1 VRLGLLVPRYGEEV
15 VGGTEHWL
23 RELCE
28 HLVADRDWSVEV
40 FTTCAKSAA
49 TWADEYPPATT
60 VEAGVTVHR
69 YRSVSGRNAEYLH
82 QLPRL
87 QRDPTAFTEAE
98 AAEYVR
104 LVGPVCP
111 DATAAAGTAVQDG
124 RCELIA
130 VTPYLYWPTV
140 TAVPRLRG
148 RVIFHGAAHDEPE
161 LYLPLMRPVFES
173 VGGFAFN
180 SFSERALVERN
191 FGVGHLPS
199 SVIGNAVDEG
209 SGDPAAARQAL
220 GLERHEPFVLC
231 VGRVERAKGAT
242 ALAAM
247 WDLYVERS
255 RARAA
260 GAPRLVLLGPEH
272 EPIHAGPE
280 VLRAGRQPEAV
291 KWGALAA
298 CDLLVA
304 PSAQESFS
312 LVVLEAWLAGRPVV
326 VNGRC
331 GPTVEHC
338 RRSGGGIW
346 FDGYGD
352 FEAGIDRLR
361 SDPALR
367 DELAAGGAAYTRDA
381 FAWPR
386 ILDRYEALADRI
398 LARAGPN

>member
-28 HLVADRDWSVEV
+28 HLVADRGWTVEV
-40 FTTCAKSAA
+40 FTTCAQSAA
-49 TWADEYPPATT
+49 TWADEYRPGTT
-60 VEAGVTVHR
+60 AEGGVTVHR
-69 YRSVSGRNAEYLH
+69 FRSLSGRNSGYLH
-82 QLPRL
+82 QLERL
-87 QRDPTAFTEAE
+87 RRDPTSYTVAE

-111 DATAAAGTAVQDG
+111 AATAAAVAAVEDG
-124 RCELIA
+124 HCELMA

-140 TAVPRLRG
+140 TAVPRMGR

-161 LYLPLMRPVFES
+161 LYLPVMAPVFEA

-180 SFSERALVERN
+180 SFSERELVERN
-191 FGVGHLPS
+191 FAVGHLPS
-199 SVIGNAVDEG
+199 GVIGNAVDEG
-209 SGDPAAARQAL
+209 AGDPAAARGAL
-220 GLERHEPFVLC
+220 GLDPDEPFVLC

-255 RARAA
+255 RARRVE
-260 GAPRLVLLGPEH
+260 APRLVLLGPEH
-272 EPIHAGPE
+272 EQIRAGPA
-280 VLRAGRQPEAV
+280 VLRAGRQPESV

-298 CDLLVA
+298 CELLVA

-352 FEAGIDRLR
+352 FEAGVDRLLGAP
-361 SDPALR
+361 DLR
-367 DELAAGGAAYTRDA
+367 DELAARGAAYTRDV

-386 ILDRYEALADRI
+386 ILDRYEELAGRI
-398 LARAGPN
+398 LAARR